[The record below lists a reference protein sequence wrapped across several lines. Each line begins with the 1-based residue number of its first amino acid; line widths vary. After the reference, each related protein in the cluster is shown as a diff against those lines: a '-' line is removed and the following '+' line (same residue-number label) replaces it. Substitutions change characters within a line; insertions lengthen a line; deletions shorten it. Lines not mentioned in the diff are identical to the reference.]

1 MREYENISNKPARGV
16 LVTKNQ
22 DQDKLSNY
30 VVDFSGESKN
40 YCVGFVDIV
49 NSTKITFTLNQEKM
63 SKYYEIFLNSMANIV
78 ERFGGFVIKISET
91 AFCIISL
98 NHQVF

>member
-1 MREYENISNKPARGV
+1 MREYENISNNPARGV

-30 VVDFSGESKN
+30 VVDFSGESRN

-49 NSTKITFTLNQEKM
+49 NSTKVSVMLKQEKCQSIM
-63 SKYYEIFLNSMANIV
+63 KYSSILWQILLRDLVA
-78 ERFGGFVIKISET
+78 
-91 AFCIISL
+91 L
-98 NHQVF
+98 